1 MQANFKGYVI
11 LVREMF
17 FSFFIRKYDVDKL
30 RHTSQCYFSN
40 QIANLLLLITNKKE
54 NEKKKG
60 KIKKLFLIRE
70 VAERPSASQGVTDR
84 PSEN

>member
-60 KIKKLFLIRE
+60 KIKKLFLTRE
-70 VAERPSASQGVTDR
+70 AAEGPSASQGVTDR

>member
-60 KIKKLFLIRE
+60 KIKKLFLTRE
-70 VAERPSASQGVTDR
+70 VAEGPSASQGVTDR